1 MFTIAIASIA
11 ADANQTLTTA
21 QVIGGYIV
29 RPSLTAGRTDTMPSA
44 AAMCEAVQG
53 CAPGLAFKFDYAPTG
68 GTGTLAMGAGGTAGN
83 GTMTCVTTAI
93 KTFLFVFTNCTIGA
107 EAYTVHSLGT
117 NTA

>member
-1 MFTIAIASIA
+1 
-11 ADANQTLTTA
+11 
-21 QVIGGYIV
+21 
-29 RPSLTAGRTDTMPSA
+29 
-44 AAMCEAVQG
+44 
-53 CAPGLAFKFDYAPTG
+53 
-68 GTGTLAMGAGGTAGN
+68 MGAGGTAGN